1 MKVRIDYDKCSGVG
15 ACEQVC
21 PEVFALRP
29 EDGLAEVLE
38 SEPHR
43 TLWDCVRRAQEAC
56 PDEAIVIEEDE
67 G

>member
-1 MKVRIDYDKCSGVG
+1 MGMRVSIDYDKCTGAG

-21 PEVFALRP
+21 PEVFFLR

-38 SEPHR
+38 PEPHE
-43 TLWDCVRRAQEAC
+43 TLWQCVRRAEEAC
-56 PDEAIVIEEDE
+56 PDEAIVIEE